1 MMATWT
7 QVTAR
12 WFLRARTGVALTLQD
27 TSMRFD
33 SPRRLRQVAVA
44 AAVCYLIIGLGAYL
58 WSVIRPAGIVGRSTI
73 VMANGSGAK
82 WVRVNGKLSPAL
94 NLSSAWLI
102 AGSNQ
107 PVASV
112 DRASIDAEPH
122 GPLIGIA
129 GAPEDM
135 PVTNGAAVQVA
146 VCQRVPVNA
155 SSPRP
160 VVTLINGG
168 VYTGVRNDE
177 LGSGQAAVGIL
188 YGQTY
193 LIWNGHKAV
202 IDPNDPIVLSSLGI
216 DRALTLAA
224 PPLTAALGNAIP
236 SALPIGAPRIPEA
249 GVPSPFAV
257 PNPGT
262 PIGTVVRSEL
272 PGQGEQF
279 YVVLRE
285 GKQQI
290 PETVAAMIRQENSFG
305 QGTALSVG
313 PDLLTR
319 IPTVS
324 MLNIGHYPPKPLKVV
339 DFHEKP
345 VTCWEWERGRTA
357 TSAVSRVL
365 SGAELPV
372 SAAMDDK
379 VVKVAGSG
387 GDPAVADQ
395 VLMSPDAANW
405 VVATSS
411 APQASSRETAWWI
424 SDRGT
429 KFGVGSS
436 DQERSAL
443 GLTGEP
449 LAMPQDIIRLFPRGL
464 PPNTA
469 LTRADA
475 LVIHDS
481 IPTDPAQKALR

>member
-1 MMATWT
+1 MATWT

-12 WFLRARTGVALTLQD
+12 WFLLARTGVALTLQD

-33 SPRRLRQVAVA
+33 SARRLRQLAFVALVG
-44 AAVCYLIIGLGAYL
+44 YLVIASGAYL

-73 VMANGSGAK
+73 VMANGTGSK
-82 WVRVNGKLSPAL
+82 WVRVNGKLSPVL
-94 NLSSAWLI
+94 NLSSALLI
-102 AGSNQ
+102 AGSHQ

-122 GPLIGIA
+122 GPLMGIA
-129 GAPEDM
+129 GAPDDM

-168 VYTGVRNDE
+168 VYTGPRSHE
-177 LGSGQAAVGIL
+177 LGDTEATVGIL

-193 LIWNGHKAV
+193 LIWNGHKSV
-202 IDPNDPIVLSSLGI
+202 IDPDDPIVLSSLGI
-216 DRALTLAA
+216 DRALTLGA

-249 GVPSPFAV
+249 GVPSPWAL
-257 PNPGT
+257 PTPGT

-305 QGTALSVG
+305 QGSAPSVG

-319 IPTVS
+319 IPTVTP
-324 MLNIGHYPPKPLKVV
+324 LVIGHYPPKALKVV
-339 DFHEKP
+339 DFHELP
-345 VTCWEWERGRTA
+345 VMCWEWERGRTA
-357 TSAVSRVL
+357 TTAATRVL
-365 SGAELPV
+365 AGAELPV
-372 SAAMDDK
+372 SAAVDDK

-387 GDPAVADQ
+387 GDPSTADQ
-395 VLMSPDAANW
+395 VLMAPNAANW

-411 APQASSRETAWWI
+411 APQAASQETAWWI
-424 SDRGT
+424 SSVGT
-429 KFGVGSS
+429 KFGVGSTN
-436 DQERSAL
+436 QERSAL
-443 GLTGEP
+443 GLTSEP
-449 LAMPQDIIRLFPRGL
+449 QPMPAAIIKLVPRGL
-464 PPNTA
+464 PPNSA
-469 LTRADA
+469 LTRVDA
-475 LVIHDS
+475 LVVHDS